1 MFLLLSLV
9 ACRSGSGGLK
19 PTEFETVVFDVTESG
34 GFDDGQGTAVAW
46 ALDEEAGLMLVT
58 AMQYQTGTSEIVGRI
73 DVPAEDV
80 ASAYETTVPVQLAE
94 DAVAWP
100 ILGALLTDE
109 AGAEALPGCCA
120 AVLAAGDPSVRLP
133 EAVFVASEGT
143 LTLTRPDG
151 PEDDVEAVLTLQQ
164 VSRLGPGAALVDATV
179 GVQLS
184 GTLTFP
190 SAFTP

>member
-19 PTEFETVVFDVTESG
+19 PTEFETVVLEVTESG

-46 ALDEEAGLMLVT
+46 ALDEDAGLMLVT
-58 AMQYQTGTSEIVGRI
+58 AMHYQTGTSEVVGRI